1 MPERVQSPLA
11 SPVKPANPY
20 TGEPF
25 CWINGFPVTPEQLN
39 RFSKLLINPGH
50 STSPH
55 GDAVITPSDINL
67 MEILDSFRRY
77 FAVAQE
83 GSALGFE
90 EDESVRTAQEAFEFS
105 IVGSRYRTYLYE
117 NAPLDTEAIMANVP
131 PSWVQM
137 NFQIKLL
144 DAGKDVDRDVIPVTE
159 EEWKALPYTPI
170 TENRVPET
178 GMQFPGSGYFD
189 DADEG
194 YLFTLE
200 EGDIFGPVLSGL
212 GQAVVRV
219 KEKKVFT
226 AEEQQAYIDDM
237 RRKLSLQ
244 YVTRRFENALRSVD
258 FLFTEETL
266 GDALRREMANGT
278 VADIPLFKIGDL
290 TITYNLWRE
299 LDRTNLG
306 FFANLDPGRNMVP
319 VIGPEIRIFAGR
331 MALGGEGIE
340 EGFTL
345 DHAVW
350 DKAKYDFYIL
360 RLYNLTMARMEESFK
375 GEVKEPNEAELEAY
389 FNARSERYGLPPQ
402 AAVTYLTGPSLDQL
416 KGFLER
422 IQAGTL
428 HLESIPATELMRSP
442 HGGQEIQRA
451 IVARGSP
458 LLSEFQS
465 YLFSMDQGE
474 TMLLSS
480 RQKGKNH
487 YLIRLDERKP
497 GKTVDFKQAREQV
510 ERDYRRY
517 QWATP
522 MNAWLDDLVRHT
534 CAKCSGP
541 VLNFGKVQVRTGN
554 PVI

>member
-1 MPERVQSPLA
+1 
-11 SPVKPANPY
+11 
-20 TGEPF
+20 
-25 CWINGFPVTPEQLN
+25 VTPEQLN

-55 GDAVITPSDINL
+55 GDAVITSSDINL

-83 GSALGFE
+83 GVAMGFE
-90 EDESVRTAQEAFEFS
+90 EDESVRTAQEAFEYS
-105 IVGSRYRTYLYE
+105 VVGSRYRTYLYE

-144 DAGKDVDRDVIPVTE
+144 DAGEEVAMDAIPVTE
-159 EEWKALPYTPI
+159 KEWEAFPYIPI
-170 TENRVPET
+170 IENKVPET

-189 DADEG
+189 AADEG

-219 KEKKVFT
+219 KEKKIFT

-244 YVTRRFENALRSVD
+244 YVTRRFEDALKSVD
-258 FLFTEETL
+258 FLFTGETL
-266 GDALRREMANGT
+266 ENSLRQEMGNGKI
-278 VADIPLFKIGDL
+278 ADVPLFKIGDL
-290 TITYNLWRE
+290 TITYDLWRE

-306 FFANLDPGRNMVP
+306 FFTNLDPGRDLVP
-319 VIGPEIRIFAGR
+319 VIEPEIRIFAGR
-331 MALGGEGIE
+331 MALGREGIE
-340 EGFTL
+340 EGFSL
-345 DHAVW
+345 DRTVW

-360 RLYNLTMARMEESFK
+360 RLYNLTMARMEQSFK
-375 GEVKEPNEAELEAY
+375 GEVKEPTEEELEAY
-389 FNARSERYGLPPQ
+389 FDARSERYGLPPQ

-416 KGFLER
+416 SGFLER

-428 HLESIPATELMRSP
+428 RLESIPNNELIRSP

-458 LLSEFQS
+458 FLSEFQS

-480 RQKGKNH
+480 RQ
-487 YLIRLDERKP
+487 
-497 GKTVDFKQAREQV
+497 T
-510 ERDYRRY
+510 
-517 QWATP
+517 
-522 MNAWLDDLVRHT
+522 
-534 CAKCSGP
+534 
-541 VLNFGKVQVRTGN
+541 
-554 PVI
+554 